1 VTLSHT
7 YTQIRQ
13 DLMYMLDNLVGV
25 ACAPSAQGRR
35 DMLAKNCLEGLLYL
49 ADAHEDWP
57 KLSGYSFCNVVNNH
71 FLQWV
76 ELTC

>member
-1 VTLSHT
+1 
-7 YTQIRQ
+7 
-13 DLMYMLDNLVGV
+13 MLDDLVGV

-57 KLSGYSFCNVVNNH
+57 KLSG
-71 FLQWV
+71 
-76 ELTC
+76 